1 MAKLTQKQIINQQTQ
16 SLNIITNRLIEIE
29 LLLASITDLITETG
43 VIDKN
48 DLETIIKEK
57 AQLLNDRVKRYNE
70 TTKLDEVEY
79 FPYFGKPGEA

>member
-48 DLETIIKEK
+48 DLETIIKQK

>member
-70 TTKLDEVEY
+70 TTKIDEVEY